1 MAKWTVE
8 TRTEDERENLKHELC
23 LNVIQTFND
32 GSILVDCP
40 DPADED
46 DLVEYCDD
54 TDLECSL
61 S

>member
-1 MAKWTVE
+1 
-8 TRTEDERENLKHELC
+8 
-23 LNVIQTFND
+23 LNVIQTFSD